1 MPALLLALAW
11 HSPATVGRALA
22 SASISEASDEALQ
35 AYHHVVASFRVLL
48 YGSAALCHLLGSLY
62 MVAHLASLAKLGV
75 GLAVSLSPWI
85 YATILGELVVG
96 PRRHRIQ
103 AELAR
108 RSLDETALEQQARTG
123 PGALVLSGLS
133 IAAGLAVVFWT
144 LLYLR

>member
-1 MPALLLALAW
+1 
-11 HSPATVGRALA
+11 
-22 SASISEASDEALQ
+22 
-35 AYHHVVASFRVLL
+35 
-48 YGSAALCHLLGSLY
+48 
-62 MVAHLASLAKLGV
+62 MVAHLAGLAKLGV

-96 PRRHRIQ
+96 PRRHRIR

-133 IAAGLAVVFWT
+133 IAAGLAVVFWI
-144 LLYLR
+144 LPYLR